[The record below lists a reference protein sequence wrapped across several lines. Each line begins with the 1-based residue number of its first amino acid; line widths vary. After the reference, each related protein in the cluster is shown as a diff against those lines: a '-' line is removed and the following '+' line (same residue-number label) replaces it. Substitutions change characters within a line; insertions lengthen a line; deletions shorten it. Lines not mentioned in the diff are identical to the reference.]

1 MIARFDHKKQD
12 ISMSIG
18 KKFQQ
23 KTKYIRDEIPAGF
36 YEQNDPVSPFKSYPD
51 AEKITLPPP
60 VHSGGPELWDVLAQ
74 RRSVRTYGADPM
86 SSEDLS
92 QLLWAGQGITA
103 DHHGFLLRTAPS
115 AGALFPIETYV
126 GVKTVKNIPKGLYH
140 YDVRTA
146 ELSRLTSGDVSKQL
160 AEAALGQR
168 MVESAAAV
176 FLWTAVFSRS
186 GVKYKDRAYRYV
198 YLDCAHA
205 AQNVLLAVTALG
217 LSACPIAALYDDD
230 INTLLDIDG
239 ETESI
244 LYMAT
249 IGT

>member
-1 MIARFDHKKQD
+1 
-12 ISMSIG
+12 MSIG

-23 KTKYIRDEIPAGF
+23 ETKYIRDKIPAGF
-36 YEQNDPVSPFKSYPD
+36 YEQDAPAPPFKSYPD
-51 AEKITLPPP
+51 AHKITLPPP
-60 VHSGGPELWDVLAQ
+60 LHSGGPEIWDVMME
-74 RRSVRTYGADPM
+74 RRSARIYGNDAI

-115 AGALFPIETYV
+115 AGALYPIETYV
-126 GVKTVKNIPKGLYH
+126 GVANVTNVPKGLYH

-146 ELSRLTSGDVSKQL
+146 ELSRLVSGDVSKEL

-168 MVESAAAV
+168 MVQNAAVV
-176 FLWTAVFSRS
+176 FLWTAVFARS
-186 GVKYKDRAYRYV
+186 GVKYKDRGYRYV

-205 AQNVLLAVTALG
+205 AHNVLLAVTALG
-217 LSACPIAALYDDD
+217 LSACPIAALYDEE
-230 INTLLDIDG
+230 INTLLGIDG

-244 LYMAT
+244 LYMAS
-249 IGT
+249 IGA

>member
-1 MIARFDHKKQD
+1 V
-12 ISMSIG
+12 SIG

-23 KTKYIRDEIPAGF
+23 ETKYIRDEIPAGF
-36 YEQNDPVSPFKSYPD
+36 YEQAPSVPPFKSYPD
-51 AEKITLPPP
+51 ANKITLPPP
-60 VHSGGPELWDVLAQ
+60 LHSGGPSVWDVMTS
-74 RRSVRTYGADPM
+74 RRSVRAYGNDAV

-115 AGALFPIETYV
+115 AGALYPIETYI
-126 GVKTVKNIPKGLYH
+126 GVANVHNVPKGLYH

-146 ELSRLTSGDVSKQL
+146 ELSQLVSGDVSKRL

-168 MVESAAAV
+168 MVEKAAV
-176 FLWTAVFSRS
+176 VFLFTAVFARSR
-186 GVKYKDRAYRYV
+186 VKYKDRAYRYV

-205 AQNVLLAVTALG
+205 AQNVLLAATALG
-217 LSACPIAALYDDD
+217 LSACPIAALYDEE
-230 INTLLDIDG
+230 INELLGIDG

-244 LYMAT
+244 LYMAS
-249 IGT
+249 IGP